1 MEGEVWAAVA
11 GLPEGGRACARGLG
25 GRAFGLTRPLQRGAA
40 LQGRRRRRRRRSC
53 RGAGLLGGTLWETVR
68 EGGVRIV
75 GCRLQH
81 LR

>member
-40 LQGRRRRRRRRSC
+40 LQGRRSC
-53 RGAGLLGGTLWETVR
+53 RGAGLLGGTLWEAVR